1 MAYRPFFKI
10 SIDELEKK
18 FEQESGDPNFCK
30 LLREELQHRTT
41 QRAERLKKRLAV
53 AEETAQKASKAA
65 SPEKPV
71 PTQSKSSDVVTP
83 RANPEGWAAAPI
95 KENFIEDPAIPTRN
109 ITVSPESIEP
119 MVLGLPPTMESSHK
133 YSKPEA
139 VLNAWTAME
148 VLSPATFRKPE
159 TLCDGNPRNVIP
171 FSNGVMPWQDGVKRY
186 RKGYRL
192 YYQII
197 LGTIPMEPAIEALLK
212 VYTDTRAQR
221 PAARGEAVL
230 ASVMVD
236 SEGRL
241 AGQSPAVISSFG
253 WGVPVAL
260 AGDLR
265 RLEQWPLA
273 EQKLVEALA
282 GRLAV
287 LDDDGNA
294 LPLTADN
301 IFDAFTWLKRSLD
314 LADELVSKPSFALCM
329 YQWNPLPDV
338 PDPALLNS
346 FFLKDLAWAKGL
358 AQRNELPSNI
368 KRYLGVT
375 APETRWNLMQNQDA
389 VRRVLAPSRFP
400 AASWPGKGRHP
411 LAPLQQCAV
420 NIALSDLKN
429 GGILAV
435 NGPPGTGKTTLLRD
449 IVAAIITERAKVL
462 ANYADP
468 EDAFTHSGHQ
478 LKRGGAFLH
487 MYAVDR
493 KLRGFEIVVASSNNK
508 AVENVSV
515 ELPGRDAVAEDS
527 FAGGYFSTVSN
538 ALFSDGTWGMIS
550 AVLGNAANRSR
561 FRQTFWWDKDCGMQG
576 YLRQACGTP
585 VTYMDDNG
593 KQCIPSIIQKENP
606 PADHSAALTRWK
618 LAQKQFQQ
626 TLKSV
631 EIRLAD
637 LQKVH
642 ELYDEICRRHSKID
656 EMRAQLPYLESQLP
670 LLGENLLLAQSAF
683 AGTQSLLNSAA
694 AELKAVEAEKPGFFS
709 RLFSP
714 SGYRVWS
721 ARHTQTGEKL
731 HSAQAE
737 FKQAKSHYDMAVAQ
751 KAALE
756 NQVKEY
762 AGAIQVLSKEL
773 AQMTEQYAA
782 FASGHSG
789 VCIDAAFFLRSH
801 AERQTTPPWLDA
813 QTAKLR
819 GDLFEAA
826 LALHKAFVD
835 GAAKP
840 IRHNC
845 GVFLENYGAKSLGSP
860 EKDSLIADLWT
871 TFFLI
876 VPVVSTTF
884 ASAGNMF
891 SGLGEEDLGWLLID
905 EAGQALPQAALG
917 ALLRSKRAVV
927 VGDPLQIEPIVVLP
941 ESLTGKICDNFFVDT
956 NIYNPPGASA
966 QTLADRGTGYIGS
979 FETPYGTREVGVP
992 LLVHRRC
999 AEPMFS
1005 ISNAIAYENL
1015 MVQAKQPKPSSIIG
1029 AAGKSRWLDVSGR
1042 ALGKWCPQEG
1052 ERVLELLQ
1060 AIRRNGCTPDVYLV
1074 TPFVDVQN
1082 GLRSL
1087 LISSSVLD
1095 GWVESSREWVNERI
1109 GTVHTVQGREAEA
1122 VIFVLGAPEASQ
1134 LGARA
1139 WAGKAPNLLNV
1150 AVTRAKE
1157 AVYVVGCRDA
1167 WKDAGRFET
1176 LDRMLR

>member
-1 MAYRPFFKI
+1 MAYRPFFKT
-10 SIDELEKK
+10 SMAELEQK
-18 FEQESGDPNFCK
+18 FEKESKDPEFRR

-41 QRAERLKKRLAV
+41 QKAERLKKRLAAIEDV
-53 AEETAQKASKAA
+53 AQKSYRV
-65 SPEKPV
+65 SPLEKPAPVQNAPV
-71 PTQSKSSDVVTP
+71 PPVSSQK
-83 RANPEGWAAAPI
+83 API
-95 KENFIEDPAIPTRN
+95 KSIPAVESKALAKNFTVDPA
-109 ITVSPESIEP
+109 SIEP
-119 MVLGLPPTMESSHK
+119 MILDLPPIENSAHN

-159 TLCDGNPRNVIP
+159 TLCDGNPRSVIR
-171 FSNGVMPWQDGVKRY
+171 FSNGTMPWQDGIKRY

-197 LGTIPMEPAIEALLK
+197 LGTISMEPAIEALLK

-241 AGQSPAVISSFG
+241 TGQSPVVISSFG

-273 EQKLVEALA
+273 EQQLVEALA
-282 GRLAV
+282 TKLTIQ
-287 LDDDGNA
+287 DDEGNA
-294 LPLTADN
+294 LPLEASN
-301 IFDAFTWLKRSLD
+301 IFDAFVWLTRSLG
-314 LADELVSKPSFALCM
+314 LNDELVNKPSYALCM
-329 YQWNPLPDV
+329 YQWNPLPDA

-346 FFLKDLAWAKGL
+346 FFLKDLAWAKKL
-358 AQRNELPSNI
+358 AQENSLPDTM
-368 KRYLGVT
+368 KRYLGVI
-375 APETRWNLMQNQDA
+375 APETRWNLMQNHDA

-400 AASWPGKGRHP
+400 AASWPGRGRHP

-420 NIALSDLKN
+420 NIAHSELKN

-449 IVAAIITERAKVL
+449 IVAAVITERAKVL
-462 ANYADP
+462 ATYADP
-468 EDAFTHSGHQ
+468 EDVFSHSGHK

-487 MYAVDR
+487 IYAVDK

-527 FAGGYFSTVSN
+527 FQGGYFSTVSN
-538 ALFSDGTWGMIS
+538 ALFPDGTWGMIS

-585 VTYMDDNG
+585 VFYTDDNG
-593 KQCIPSIIQKENP
+593 KQCTPSVIQKENP
-606 PADHSAALTRWK
+606 PADHAAALIRWNQ
-618 LAQKQFQQ
+618 AQKSFSQ
-626 TLKSV
+626 TLKNV
-631 EIRLAD
+631 DMRLAN

-642 ELYDEICRRHSKID
+642 DLYDGICRRHAKLG
-656 EMRAQLPYLESQLP
+656 EMRAQLPQLEAQLGP
-670 LLGENLLLAQSAF
+670 LGEALLLAQSAF
-683 AGTQSLLNSAA
+683 AGKQSLLSTASAEFA
-694 AELKAVEAEKPGFFS
+694 AVEAEKPGFFN

-714 SGYRVWS
+714 SGYRAWS
-721 ARHTQTGEKL
+721 ACYAQSDKKMR
-731 HSAQAE
+731 SAQAE
-737 FKQAKSHYDMAVAQ
+737 FDQAKSHYGGAVAQ
-751 KAALE
+751 KTSVE
-756 NQVKEY
+756 KQVEEY
-762 AGAIQVLSKEL
+762 AGAIQTLSNEL
-773 AQMTEQYAA
+773 TQLTNQYAT
-782 FASGHSG
+782 FASTHSG
-789 VCIDAAFFLRSH
+789 ALVDGAFFSKSH
-801 AERQTTPPWLDA
+801 SERQTTPPWLDA
-813 QTAKLR
+813 ETAKLR

-826 LALHKAFVD
+826 VALHKAFVD
-835 GAAKP
+835 GAAKQ

-845 GVFLENYGAKSLGSP
+845 GIFLENYGAKSLGSP

-884 ASAGNMF
+884 ASVGNML
-891 SGLGEEDLGWLLID
+891 SGLGQEDLGWLLID
-905 EAGQALPQAALG
+905 EAGQALPQAAVG

-941 ESLTGKICDNFFVDT
+941 ESLTEKICDNFSVGP

-966 QTLADRGTGYIGS
+966 QTLADRSTGYIGS
-979 FETPYGTREVGVP
+979 FETQYGTREVGVP

-1015 MVQAKQPKPSSIIG
+1015 MVQAKQPKPSSIIEAVG
-1029 AAGKSRWLDVSGR
+1029 DSRWLDVSSR
-1042 ALGKWCPQEG
+1042 AQGKWCPQEG
-1052 ERVLELLQ
+1052 DNVLQLLRT
-1060 AIRRNGCTPDVYLV
+1060 IRDKGCAPDLYLV

-1087 LISSSVLD
+1087 LVSSSILE
-1095 GWVESSREWVNERI
+1095 GWVENPREWVNEHV

-1134 LGARA
+1134 RGARA
-1139 WAGKAPNLLNV
+1139 WAGKTPNLLNV

-1157 AVYVVGCRDA
+1157 AVYVVGSKEA
-1167 WKDAGRFET
+1167 WKDAGVFQALT
-1176 LDRMLR
+1176 KILRVG